1 MLLDALKSELGNE
14 SDPDDAAKGARAYKY
29 DLWKRLFKATQS
41 DFENESDA
49 AKDVCAYEYYL

>member
-29 DLWKRLFKATQS
+29 NL
-41 DFENESDA
+41 
-49 AKDVCAYEYYL
+49 